1 MSKKRTVFFYMKNK
15 REFIEVEDVDIN
27 KSAKIKLDLILST
40 YSVPNWIK
48 EKWEDVYLCNNSGN
62 VDKAKSLYIKSIDST
77 YDLTNKL
84 NDLTS
89 KEWLP
94 ETVTV
99 FTQKGLG
106 AGNKNAQ
113 IEKQHPAPFSYQD
126 IMRLI
131 KFYSKEGDKVL
142 DPFSG
147 VGSTVKACA
156 FENRIGYGIE
166 LNPKYHELAIERIN
180 IEVPDEM
187 KFKNNQNFINSDC
200 ITCIKKIENDLFDFI
215 VTSPPYW
222 NILETVDHKSN
233 ERLKDNL
240 DVKYSDNSDDLGN
253 ISDYDE
259 FLDILSTFFDDCSR
273 VLKKGKYLAIIVSDF
288 RKKEKFH
295 IFHADLANKIE
306 SKGNFKLKGIKILYQ
321 RHKSIYPYG
330 YPFTFVPNIHHQ
342 NVLIFENKK

>member
-15 REFIEVEDVDIN
+15 REFIEVEDVEIN
-27 KSAKIKLDLILST
+27 QSAKKKLDLIFST

-131 KFYSKEGDKVL
+131 KFYSKEDDKVL

-166 LNPKYHELAIERIN
+166 LNSKYHELAIERIN

-200 ITCIKKIENDLFDFI
+200 ISEVKKIESNFFDFI

-240 DVKYSDNSDDLGN
+240 DVKYSDNIDDLGN

-259 FLDILSTFFDDCSR
+259 FIEILSTFFDDCSR
-273 VLKKGKYLAIIVSDF
+273 ILKKDRYMAIIVSDF

-321 RHKSIYPYG
+321 KHKSIYPYG
-330 YPFTFVPNIHHQ
+330 YPYTFVPNIHHQ